1 MLKSVGITS
10 ESLEKM
16 LNIESVLCSGKAL
29 VTGLPVGILLV
40 LIMGYCVK
48 MVFLISSYALG
59 SHSDCDCSFFWSD
72 LGYGEGFFE
81 YIKKTEHYRNNT
93 NTLRGC
99 SLTYFDERL
108 AK

>member
-1 MLKSVGITS
+1 MNVISAVSFQIRTRARELAVLKSVGITS

-48 MVFLISSYALG
+48 WFSRFPFI
-59 SHSDCDCSFFWSD
+59 CP
-72 LGYGEGFFE
+72 GEPF
-81 YIKKTEHYRNNT
+81 
-93 NTLRGC
+93 
-99 SLTYFDERL
+99 
-108 AK
+108 